1 MLWIIIK
8 WWVWIFINW
17 WVNLFVSFDQLLNTF
32 CGGEPDNTIS
42 ARVGF
47 FAREME
53 YDVPFKNFKKRYWKI
68 IETIVDFTWKPVS
81 RSNHCLEAYL
91 ADADEEYKD
100 NNWWVFLIPM
110 SLLIFIICILLIIIF
125 YPASFIWG
133 LFRFKKEKTIQST
146 NKISIKVKARLIKG
160 IKKYRNVL
168 RVSEQIGINK
178 YNTATIILDMSGEI
192 FGYDKYSEITSD
204 FDIKKTSC
212 VIAVKNGK
220 KLEFLIEVYPIKFD
234 LKRVSNIQLADYE
247 QYQDVDRVI
256 VTNGINWKV
265 FKIKGEQVPTLL
277 VEFNFL
283 RLEPK
288 KPEGIELL
296 YHLSKEY
303 SGESV
308 LKEHRGE

>member
-1 MLWIIIK
+1 M
-8 WWVWIFINW
+8 
-17 WVNLFVSFDQLLNTF
+17 
-32 CGGEPDNTIS
+32 GET
-42 ARVGF
+42 
-47 FAREME
+47 
-53 YDVPFKNFKKRYWKI
+53 
-68 IETIVDFTWKPVS
+68 
-81 RSNHCLEAYL
+81 L
-91 ADADEEYKD
+91 
-100 NNWWVFLIPM
+100 
-110 SLLIFIICILLIIIF
+110 
-125 YPASFIWG
+125 
-133 LFRFKKEKTIQST
+133 Q
-146 NKISIKVKARLIKG
+146 NKIMITVKLKARLIKG
-160 IKKYRNVL
+160 IKKFKNVL
-168 RVSEQIGINK
+168 RASEQIGINK

-212 VIAVKNGK
+212 VLAVKNGK

-234 LKRVSNIQLADYE
+234 LKTVNNIQLADYG

-265 FKIKGEQVPTLL
+265 FKIKGEQVPTIL

-288 KPEGIELL
+288 KPEGIYLL
-296 YHLSKEY
+296 YSLSKEY